1 MEWIYFGEQFI
12 ELDLKF
18 VELIEDIYVRY
29 FDRPDQGPQEAR
41 LPLITAIEVKEC
53 VEWELIVAQEPILR
67 DTFAHVVYLH
77 VIESQIVL
85 LGLELFQSHFA
96 QLRLVSE
103 NVEVVIHQDH
113 ASKVFDD
120 AEAIEQSLSQ
130 WTSWQ
135 VLLECI
141 EGKLP
146 GPFPGW
152 IYSFYGLDDVIVI
165 VWKNDLMIP
174 SRLSA

>member
-1 MEWIYFGEQFI
+1 M
-12 ELDLKF
+12 
-18 VELIEDIYVRY
+18 
-29 FDRPDQGPQEAR
+29 
-41 LPLITAIEVKEC
+41 
-53 VEWELIVAQEPILR
+53 
-67 DTFAHVVYLH
+67 VYLH

-130 WTSWQ
+130 
-135 VLLECI
+135 
-141 EGKLP
+141 
-146 GPFPGW
+146 
-152 IYSFYGLDDVIVI
+152 
-165 VWKNDLMIP
+165 
-174 SRLSA
+174 